1 MNYLGYAWAE
11 QGIKLTKANELIV
24 KAVKQRPRNGY
35 IADSLGWVLYQSGDY
50 KRAVPALERAVQ
62 LRPNDA
68 TINDHLGDAYWKV
81 GRKLEARF
89 QWDKAKS
96 MKLDADH
103 LESINQKL
111 KHGLEDN

>member
-1 MNYLGYAWAE
+1 MVFTASIE
-11 QGIKLTKANELIV
+11 HFSKK
-24 KAVKQRPRNGY
+24 Y
-35 IADSLGWVLYQSGDY
+35 IGDY
-50 KRAVPALERAVQ
+50 KRAVPELERAVQ

-96 MKLDADH
+96 MKLDASH

-111 KHGLEDN
+111 WMVDCLYLPF